1 MFFRIKNLFEQGGIE
16 IITPS
21 VARTVIQPDG
31 DVIMFVNKKM
41 FGNPQALQKHF
52 NKITRLLSTLNVF
65 RKFFRWFTT
74 IIGPVGI
81 GYSIADTEDLYFN
94 NSIFYTLIGSGI
106 VFLIGFITFYVLK
119 QKLKRVFM
127 T

>member
-65 RKFFRWFTT
+65 RKWRKFLDSRSIASTTT
-74 IIGPVGI
+74 ISNFPSWASA
-81 GYSIADTEDLYFN
+81 SI
-94 NSIFYTLIGSGI
+94 
-106 VFLIGFITFYVLK
+106 
-119 QKLKRVFM
+119 R
-127 T
+127 